1 MSILLAVKTGLGI
14 ASVIA
19 GGISSYYW
27 FRSSKAEVLEGDPR
41 VGDDI
46 IFETDGKC
54 VAVSATSREQSK
66 LNARGAI
73 YAAIAVLLQA
83 TITAIALLSDDN

>member
-1 MSILLAVKTGLGI
+1 MFLAAKTVIGI

-27 FRSSKAEVLEGDPR
+27 FRSSKAEVLAGDPR

-46 IFETDGKC
+46 IFETDGRS
-54 VAVSATSREQSK
+54 VAVSATGREQSK

-73 YAAIAVLLQA
+73 FAAIAVLLQA
-83 TITAIALLSDDN
+83 TITVIDLLNEGS